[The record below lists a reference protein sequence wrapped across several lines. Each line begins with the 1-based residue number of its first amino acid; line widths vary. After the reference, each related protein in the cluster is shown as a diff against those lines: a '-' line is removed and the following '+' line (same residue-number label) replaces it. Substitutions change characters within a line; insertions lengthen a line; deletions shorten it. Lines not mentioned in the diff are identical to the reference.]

1 MSTWLRRVVVLTFL
15 IGSAAVV
22 ASSRDAATP
31 ASPPSAAQLG
41 GLWVAKRRF
50 GPDAR
55 GPLLVRRVAGSYVAE
70 IVGRVVPIR
79 SQPPEVSFELP
90 NDQGAFRGR
99 FDGTERIRGHWIRP
113 ATRLNWSRS
122 ASPVLLEAD
131 GPDRW
136 RGVVAPAEDEFTL
149 FLLARSRPDGSLDVV
164 MRNPDR
170 DLGTQLGAERL
181 VRDGDNV
188 VLMGRRTG
196 QPERELARGTLQTD
210 PESMSLYFANRG
222 GNYDFVRAGDDSD
235 FYPRGKQPAHYS
247 YLPPPQLDDGWP
259 TGTLEDADISRAGI
273 EAFVQRLLEAPMDS
287 LDAPQIH
294 ALLVARHGKLV
305 LEEYFHG
312 YHRHKLHDT
321 RSAAKSLTSIV
332 VGAAMQAGAPL
343 SLQSRVYEVM
353 NGGRMPDGLEP
364 KKRAMTLE
372 NLLTMS
378 PGWFCDDTNDA
389 APGNEENIANQE
401 EEPDFYRYTL
411 GVPMA
416 FAPGERSIYCSAS
429 ANVALGMVAK
439 ATGES
444 VVDTFSRLVGEPMRI
459 RRSSWGLDPA
469 GNPYG
474 GGSVNLLP
482 RDFLKL
488 GQLMLDDGVWDGR
501 RILSRDFVA
510 QASAKQYHLRNV
522 YYGYFWWN
530 EDYPYKDRMVRQF
543 SARGA
548 GGQTVVVVP
557 ELDLVVSTMAGNYVS
572 RTQITYTGTL
582 VPRFVLPAVR
592 EPGDDP
598 NAPVVEREFK
608 SPYGPSEDGSRV
620 VKDGAGPAAH

>member
-1 MSTWLRRVVVLTFL
+1 MSTWLRRFVILTVLV
-15 IGSAAVV
+15 GAA
-22 ASSRDAATP
+22 ALLAAAADESTP
-31 ASPPSAAQLG
+31 PAPTSLE

-50 GPDAR
+50 GPDVR
-55 GPLLVRRVAGSYVAE
+55 GPLLVRRVGGAYVADLA
-70 IVGRVVPIR
+70 GRVVPIR
-79 SQPPEVSFELP
+79 SQPPEVSFDLLD
-90 NDQGAFRGR
+90 DQGAFRGR
-99 FDGTERIRGHWIRP
+99 FVDGNRIRGHWIRP

-122 ASPVLLEAD
+122 ASPVLLEPD

-136 RGVVAPAEDEFTL
+136 RGLVSPAEDEFTL
-149 FLLARSRPDGSLDVV
+149 FLSITARPDGSLGAV

-170 DLGTQLGAERL
+170 DLGSQLGADHL
-181 VRDGDNV
+181 VRDGDAV
-188 VLMGRRTG
+188 VLMGGRSG
-196 QPERELARGTLQTD
+196 QLPRELARGTLQTD
-210 PESMSLYFANRG
+210 PETMTLYFSNRG
-222 GNYDFVRAGDDSD
+222 GSYDFVRAGDESD
-235 FYPRGKQPAHYS
+235 FYPRGKNPARYT
-247 YLPPPQLDDGWP
+247 YLPPPQLDDGWR
-259 TGTLEDADISRAGI
+259 TGSLDDAGISRAGM
-273 EAFVQRLLEAPMDS
+273 EAFVQQLLDTPMDS

-294 ALLVARHGKLV
+294 ALLIARHGKLV

-312 YHRHKLHDT
+312 YQRDKLHDT
-321 RSAAKSLTSIV
+321 RSAAKSLSSIV

-353 NGGRMPDGLEP
+353 NGGRMPADLEAR
-364 KKRAMTLE
+364 KREMTLE
-372 NLLTMS
+372 HLLTMS

-389 APGNEENIANQE
+389 APGNEETMNQQE
-401 EEPDFYRYTL
+401 AEPDWYRYML

-416 FAPGERSIYCSAS
+416 FAPGERSVYCSAS
-429 ANVALGMVAK
+429 ANMALGMVAK
-439 ATGES
+439 TTGEN
-444 VVDTFSRLVGEPMRI
+444 VVDTFARLVGEPMRI

-488 GQLMLDDGVWDGR
+488 GQLMLDDGVWDGH
-501 RILSRDFVA
+501 RILSHDFVA
-510 QASAKQYHLRNV
+510 RASAKQYHLRHV
-522 YYGYFWWN
+522 EYGYLWWN

-557 ELDLVVSTMAGNYVS
+557 DLDLVVTTMAGNYSS
-572 RTQITYTGTL
+572 RTQISYTGTL

-620 VKDGAGPAAH
+620 VKDGGGSARR

>member
-1 MSTWLRRVVVLTFL
+1 MNTWLRRAVILTVLTTAVAVL
-15 IGSAAVV
+15 AAV
-22 ASSRDAATP
+22 AEDAAPHP
-31 ASPPSAAQLG
+31 APNSLE

-50 GPDAR
+50 GPDVR
-55 GPLLVRRVAGSYVAE
+55 GPLLVRRVGGSYVAE

-79 SQPPEVSFELP
+79 SPAPEVSFDLP
-90 NDQGAFRGR
+90 DDQGAFRGR
-99 FDGTERIRGHWIRP
+99 FVGTDRIRGHWIRP

-131 GPDRW
+131 GADRW
-136 RGVVAPAEDEFTL
+136 RGLVSPAEDEFTL
-149 FLLARSRPDGSLDVV
+149 FLLVQARPDGSLGVV

-170 DLGTQLGAERL
+170 DLGSQLGAKSL
-181 VRDGDNV
+181 VRDGDAV
-188 VLMGRRTG
+188 VLMGGRSG
-196 QPERELARGTLQTD
+196 QPERELARGTLQTE
-210 PESMSLYFANRG
+210 PETMTLYFSNRG
-222 GNYDFVRAGDDSD
+222 GSYDFVRAGDESD
-235 FYPRGKQPAHYS
+235 FYPRGKQPARYS
-247 YLPPPQLDDGWP
+247 YLPPPQVDDGWR
-259 TGTLEDADISRAGI
+259 TGTLEEAGISRAGM
-273 EAFVQRLLEAPMDS
+273 EAFVQQLLDTPMDS

-312 YHRHKLHDT
+312 YHRDKLHDT

-332 VGAAMQAGAPL
+332 VGAVMQAGAPL

-353 NGGRMPDGLEP
+353 NGGRMPEGLEP
-364 KKRAMTLE
+364 RKRAMTLE
-372 NLLTMS
+372 HLLTMS

-389 APGNEENIANQE
+389 APGNEETIADQE

-416 FAPGERSIYCSAS
+416 FSPGERSVYCSAS

-439 ATGES
+439 STGES

-459 RRSSWGLDPA
+459 RRTSWGLDPA

-488 GQLMLDDGVWDGR
+488 GQLMLDDGVWDGH
-501 RILSRDFVA
+501 RILSSDFVA
-510 QASAKQYHLRNV
+510 RASAKQYHLRHV
-522 YYGYFWWN
+522 FYGYLWWN
-530 EDYPYKDRMVRQF
+530 EDYPYKDRMVHQF

-557 ELDLVVSTMAGNYVS
+557 ELDLVVATMSGNYIS

-582 VPRFVLPAVR
+582 VPRFILPAVR
-592 EPGDDP
+592 EPGDDS

-620 VKDGAGPAAH
+620 VKDGGGAARR